1 MDNNE
6 VVSPASEEFEALLP
20 DGWTGEGD
28 FFDESTWGAETG
40 TEADEQQ
47 GGGADMAGND
57 EGINDNG
64 GSPTTE
70 NGAVDDGETDTAGAD
85 GASDGEQSQA
95 SPSKLKFSAKL
106 DHQVKDVE
114 LDEAELPTIYQKAY
128 VTDRA
133 QEKLAKLQ
141 PVQEKGDRLAALLG
155 FDSMDAM
162 LNSAEQNYLDTEI
175 AKLTDEGVHPE
186 VAKDIVTRRVQD
198 MKSKPAAAANTTTG
212 TETAEPGE
220 RDFTSEVASLLSVHP
235 ELKGKRLPEEVVHDC
250 VRNNRPLVQAYTDYE
265 SKRRK
270 AEAEALRKEN
280 NTLKQNAEAARRA
293 PVRGVAGGGVT
304 SKPDDPF
311 LAGFNSD
318 DW

>member
-6 VVSPASEEFEALLP
+6 MVSPASEEFEALLP
-20 DGWTGEGD
+20 EGWAGEGD

-40 TEADEQQ
+40 TGADESQD
-47 GGGADMAGND
+47 GGADMAEND
-57 EGINDNG
+57 AGIDDNG

-70 NGAVDDGETDTAGAD
+70 DGAVDGGETDTAGAD

-106 DHQVKDVE
+106 DHQFKDVE

-128 VTDRA
+128 ATDRA

-141 PVQEKGDRLAALLG
+141 PMQEKGDRLAALLG

-198 MKSKPAAAANTTTG
+198 AKNRPAAADTTTG

-265 SKRRK
+265 SKQRK

>member
-6 VVSPASEEFEALLP
+6 MVSTVSEEFEALLP

-28 FFDESTWGAETG
+28 FFDESTWGNSTG
-40 TEADEQQ
+40 TAADESQR
-47 GGGADMAGND
+47 GDATSAEND
-57 EGINDNG
+57 TGIDNG
-64 GSPTTE
+64 GDSPTIE
-70 NGAVDDGETDTAGAD
+70 HEVAGDSETDTAETD
-85 GASDGEQSQA
+85 GTSDGKSSQV
-95 SPSKLKFSAKL
+95 SPTKFKFSAKI
-106 DHQVKDVE
+106 DHQYKDVE

-128 VTDRA
+128 ATERA

-141 PVQEKGDRLAALLG
+141 PMQEKGDRLASLLG

-175 AKLTDEGVHPE
+175 AKLTEEGVHPE
-186 VAKDIVTRRVQD
+186 VAKDIVTRRTQEA
-198 MKSKPAAAANTTTG
+198 KSKSVTVTSADTTVPTD
-212 TETAEPGE
+212 E

-235 ELKGKRLPEEVVHDC
+235 ELKGKRLPDEVVQDC

-265 SKRRK
+265 SKQRK

-293 PVRGVAGGGVT
+293 PVRGVSGSGVT

-311 LAGFNSD
+311 LAGFDSD
-318 DW
+318 GW

>member
-28 FFDESTWGAETG
+28 FFDESTWSAETG

-70 NGAVDDGETDTAGAD
+70 NGDVDDGETDTAGAD

-235 ELKGKRLPEEVVHDC
+235 ELKGKCLPEEVVHDC

>member
-6 VVSPASEEFEALLP
+6 MVSTASEEFEALLP

-28 FFDESTWGAETG
+28 FFDESTWGNATDTG
-40 TEADEQQ
+40 ADESHSGDTDDAEAD
-47 GGGADMAGND
+47 AV
-57 EGINDNG
+57 IDNNG
-64 GSPTTE
+64 ESPTTE
-70 NGAVDDGETDTAGAD
+70 NETVDNGETDTANTD
-85 GASDGEQSQA
+85 DASDGKQTQTT
-95 SPSKLKFSAKL
+95 PSKFKFSAKI
-106 DHQVKDVE
+106 DHQYKDVE

-128 VTDRA
+128 ATDRA

-141 PVQEKGDRLAALLG
+141 PMQEKGDRLAALLG
-155 FDSMDAM
+155 FDNMDAM

-186 VAKDIVTRRVQD
+186 VAKDIVTRRAQD
-198 MKSKPAAAANTTTG
+198 TKAKPVVVSTITNPD
-212 TETAEPGE
+212 TADE
-220 RDFTSEVASLLSVHP
+220 RDFTSEVASLLNVHP
-235 ELKGKRLPEEVVHDC
+235 ELKGKRLPDEVVQDC

-265 SKRRK
+265 SKQRK

-293 PVRGVAGGGVT
+293 PVRGVSGGGVT